1 MSKKEQAFV
10 LFDQGKRP
18 GDQEVKKLGLKP
30 KTTYN
35 YYQVWK
41 KSGGIT
47 EAEEKEGK
55 QVKGQSLPTTN
66 DINNAQVI
74 RFQPHVITCP
84 FTPIMSIARQV
95 AIKEWDWPSDIRFED
110 FIDTILY
117 QFFKDR
123 GITLQGYIVEEEQ
136 GDSD

>member
-1 MSKKEQAFV
+1 MSKKEQTFA

-18 GDQEVKKLGLKP
+18 GDQEVKSLGLNP

-35 YYQVWK
+35 YYQEWK
-41 KSGGIT
+41 KSGGAT
-47 EAEEKEGK
+47 GVEEKEGK
-55 QVKGQSLPTTN
+55 NVKGQSLPTTT

-74 RFQPHVITCP
+74 RFQPHVITYP
-84 FTPIMSIARQV
+84 FTPIMAIARQV
-95 AIKEWDWPSDIRFED
+95 AIEEWNWPSDIRFED

-123 GITLQGYIVEEEQ
+123 GIILQGYIVEE
-136 GDSD
+136 

>member
-1 MSKKEQAFV
+1 MSKKDHAFA

-18 GDQEVKKLGLKP
+18 GDQEVKNLGLKP

-35 YYQVWK
+35 YYQGWK
-41 KSGGIT
+41 KSGGT
-47 EAEEKEGK
+47 TGAEEKEGK

-66 DINNAQVI
+66 DINAAQVI

-84 FTPIMSIARQV
+84 LTPIMATARQA
-95 AIKEWDWPSDIRFED
+95 AIKEWNWPSDIRFED
-110 FIDTILY
+110 VIDTILY
-117 QFFKDR
+117 HFFKDR

-136 GDSD
+136 GKGD